1 MNGIPRIVMNLT
13 YVHVYIHMELD
24 AYKMIFGIIILV
36 PKKTSLNLWLLPLNK
51 DKYEFMFINKNCCH
65 SGNLA
70 LCIGHEQIIRF

>member
-13 YVHVYIHMELD
+13 YMHVYIHMELD

>member
-51 DKYEFMFINKNCCH
+51 DK
-65 SGNLA
+65 
-70 LCIGHEQIIRF
+70 

>member
-13 YVHVYIHMELD
+13 YMHVYIHMELD
-24 AYKMIFGIIILV
+24 AYKIIFCIIILV

-65 SGNLA
+65 SGNIA